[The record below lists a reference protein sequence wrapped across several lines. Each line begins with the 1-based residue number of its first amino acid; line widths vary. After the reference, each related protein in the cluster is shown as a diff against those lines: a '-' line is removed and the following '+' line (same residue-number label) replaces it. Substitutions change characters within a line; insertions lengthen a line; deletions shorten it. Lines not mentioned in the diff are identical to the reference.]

1 MADQS
6 TSITSPVEIKT
17 DSEASVALDLARII
31 ATGENHSRDKESER
45 EYWLTLYYQYRKA
58 TKGIV
63 GLKSILEK

>member
-31 ATGENHSRDKESER
+31 ATGENHSRDEESER
-45 EYWLTLYYQYRKA
+45 EYWLTLYYQCWKA
-58 TKGIV
+58 TKGIA